1 MSDIKGKQVFNN
13 AKWIIACK
21 IIQSLLQLIVGMLCA
36 RYLGPSNYGL
46 INYAASIMAFALPI
60 MKLGLDSTMV
70 YELTEN
76 PEKEGEILGTS
87 LVMNVFSSIVCFG
100 GIYLFVSAFNGDEKI
115 TVAVCLIYSISL
127 FFAAIEMVQ
136 YWFQYKLLSKYSS
149 IVMLCAY
156 VIVSAYRIYLL
167 VSHKSV
173 YWFAVTNSI
182 DFGLIGLSLLLI
194 YFRMSSF
201 RLSFS
206 FKRAKKMFSK
216 SKHYIFSSLMTVVIH
231 NTDHIMLTTMVG
243 KEENGFYTAAITC
256 ATVAQFVYTAI
267 IDSYRPLILSCKKSD
282 EAQYRKNVSGLY
294 CIIIYLAFAQS
305 IVFTVFAKLIVG
317 VLYGEEYMMSAKIL
331 QFLIWYLAFS
341 VMGTVRNVWILAEQK
356 QKYLWIINL
365 SGALINVVLNAFL
378 IPEFGAIGAAL
389 ASFVTQFTINFV
401 LGFILKPIRENN
413 RLLLKGLNPE
423 FAVKEFKNI
432 VNMLIKPKEN

>member
-1 MSDIKGKQVFNN
+1 MSNINGRQVFSN

-21 IIQSLLQLIVGMLCA
+21 IAQSLLQLVVGMLCA

-46 INYAASIMAFALPI
+46 INYAASIMAFALPV
-60 MKLGLDSTMV
+60 MKLGLDSTIV

-76 PEKEGEILGTS
+76 PGKEGEIVGTS
-87 LVMNVFSSIVCFG
+87 LVMNIFSSLVCFG
-100 GIYLFVSAFNGDEKI
+100 GIYLFVSAFNGDEKV

-127 FFAAIEMVQ
+127 FFAAIEMIQ

-149 IVMLCAY
+149 VVMLCAY
-156 VIVSAYRIYLL
+156 VVVSAYRVYLL
-167 VSHKSV
+167 VSMKSV

-182 DFGLIGLSLLLI
+182 DYGLIGLSLLMI
-194 YFRMSSF
+194 YFKMGGC

-206 FKRAKKMFSK
+206 FERVKKLFSK

-231 NTDHIMLTTMVG
+231 NTDHIMITTMVG
-243 KEENGFYTAAITC
+243 KEENGYYTAAITC
-256 ATVAQFVYTAI
+256 ASVAQFVYTAI
-267 IDSYRPLILSCKKSD
+267 IDSYRPLILSCKKD
-282 EAQYRKNVSGLY
+282 NEDQYRKNVSGLY

-305 IVFTVFAKLIVG
+305 IVFTFFSKLIVG
-317 VLYGEEYMMSAKIL
+317 LLYGEEYMISAKIL

-356 QKYLWIINL
+356 QKYLWIINF
-365 SGALINVVLNAFL
+365 SGALINIILNALL
-378 IPEFGAIGAAL
+378 IPEIGAIGAAL

-401 LGFILKPIRENN
+401 LGFVIKPIRENN
-413 RLLLKGLNPE
+413 RLLLKGLNPKFAIRE
-423 FAVKEFKNI
+423 FGNI
-432 VNMLIKPKEN
+432 IGLLLKSKEN